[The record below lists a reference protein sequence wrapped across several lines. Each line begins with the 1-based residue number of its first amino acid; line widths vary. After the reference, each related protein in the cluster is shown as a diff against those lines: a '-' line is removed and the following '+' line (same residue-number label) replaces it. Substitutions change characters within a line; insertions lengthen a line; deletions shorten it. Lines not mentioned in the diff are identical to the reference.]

1 MKEGDGVATYVNDD
15 TIEGKFVA
23 GQPHGVLLYRFAN
36 GTKKYATYVRGQRI
50 EWTSEAALNMKEALA
65 WLDDAAAFRR
75 EFKNE

>member
-36 GTKKYATYVRGQRI
+36 GTKKYATYVQNPSPLCLTPIGQRNV
-50 EWTSEAALNMKEALA
+50 TPAVFPNSY
-65 WLDDAAAFRR
+65 
-75 EFKNE
+75 